1 MQKTKVLIKGE
12 EKQGVKQIEGYIGSI
27 YIAIEIAISGK
38 VVVFQYFSKDIGND
52 LC

>member
-1 MQKTKVLIKGE
+1 MQKTKVLIKEE

-27 YIAIEIAISGK
+27 YIAIEIAIGEK
-38 VVVFQYFSKDIGND
+38 VVVFHYFFMDIGND